1 MDCQFDGGRIIQQ
14 LGSGYW
20 QKPEDNLILLLAK
33 SIHKLWPGLSP
44 ICTIFSLGLGKLG
57 IPTHFKLSD

>member
-33 SIHKLWPGLSP
+33 SIHKTLARAKSYLHNFQLR
-44 ICTIFSLGLGKLG
+44 IR
-57 IPTHFKLSD
+57 